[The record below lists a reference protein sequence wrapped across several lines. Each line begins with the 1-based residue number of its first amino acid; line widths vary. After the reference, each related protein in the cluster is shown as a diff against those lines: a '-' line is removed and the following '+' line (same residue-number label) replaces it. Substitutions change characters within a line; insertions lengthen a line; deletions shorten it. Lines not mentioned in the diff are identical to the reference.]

1 MTKPCKFCDRK
12 TIEKLPEKVF
22 TIRCGGKDC
31 EHRVLYGLEKEDCRQ
46 VILKTDKK
54 QSTVNFLID
63 SVVAF
68 LD

>member
-1 MTKPCKFCDRK
+1 MDTFNHFYNLIVKRMTKPCKFCDRK

-46 VILKTDKK
+46 VIKEK
-54 QSTVNFLID
+54 
-63 SVVAF
+63 
-68 LD
+68 